1 MQRQEVQ
8 VKVISFDS
16 LSREIRKNHL
26 QVGISAAMPF
36 KVHLIFLLLFASKLL
51 QRCHLKASGY
61 SNSWV

>member
-8 VKVISFDS
+8 VEVISFDS

-51 QRCHLKASGY
+51 QDAT
-61 SNSWV
+61 